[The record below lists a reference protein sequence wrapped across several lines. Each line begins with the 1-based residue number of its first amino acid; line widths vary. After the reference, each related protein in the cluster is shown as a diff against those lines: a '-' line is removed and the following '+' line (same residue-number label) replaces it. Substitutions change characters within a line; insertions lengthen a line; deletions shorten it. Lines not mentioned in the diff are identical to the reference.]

1 MRTSLARLFQL
12 RPFLTSAIIGIP
24 IVLLIAIGVFTVLT
38 LKFLVLVVLPIGLVV
53 WLFRRIFGR
62 RRVV

>member
-1 MRTSLARLFQL
+1 MRNSLIRLFQL

-38 LKFLVLVVLPIGLVV
+38 LKFLFFVVLPIGLVV
-53 WLFRRIFGR
+53 WLLRRIFGR
-62 RRVV
+62 PRAA

>member
-24 IVLLIAIGVFTVLT
+24 IILLIAIGVFTVLT
-38 LKFLVLVVLPIGLVV
+38 LKFLFFVVLPIGLVV
-53 WLFRRIFGR
+53 WLFRRIFR
-62 RRVV
+62 RPRAV

>member
-24 IVLLIAIGVFTVLT
+24 IVLLIAIGVFTVLA

>member
-38 LKFLVLVVLPIGLVV
+38 LKFLFFVVLPIGLAV
-53 WLFRRIFGR
+53 WFFRRIFGR
-62 RRVV
+62 PRVV

>member
-1 MRTSLARLFQL
+1 MRNSLIRLFQL

-38 LKFLVLVVLPIGLVV
+38 LKFLFFVVLPIGLVV

-62 RRVV
+62 PRAA